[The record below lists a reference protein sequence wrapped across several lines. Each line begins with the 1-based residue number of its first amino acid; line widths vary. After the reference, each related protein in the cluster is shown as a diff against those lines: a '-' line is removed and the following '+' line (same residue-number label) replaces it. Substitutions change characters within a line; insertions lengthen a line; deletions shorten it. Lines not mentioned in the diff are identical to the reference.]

1 MTRSWRELPTG
12 RVVHLHAGQDVH
24 LHAGQDVHLHAGS
37 DAHVQAGSDVHPHAG
52 QDPRLHG
59 DPDAVALA
67 LDPLPDDA
75 PALVTYV
82 PRPALIPTSQILVS
96 QIPAYLPPTSP
107 TPADLVA
114 DVLRELEHAA
124 LAMFPAWLPEAD
136 GITGTGGAAVPAVR
150 ALALRMGSATRHF
163 APFLAD
169 LAERALRERAAPG
182 GVTGRVTGR
191 VTGGVTSG
199 GRTAGRA
206 GAFPPEIRAAG
217 LARVLCAGYRRPEAA
232 ILVRVSS
239 GLPPAAEE
247 VLVAACEW
255 LAQHGGFGVWL
266 TGPPPRA
273 VDHIESVAAPIPEDV
288 AALIREIE
296 PGDAEASPLPAL
308 TYPPLAGLPHP
319 GSAAERQ
326 LEAALSPCD
335 WAAGRE
341 WNQLH
346 ASGPLNNPIRVDLL
360 WRAERCVVEI
370 DGPEHLG
377 PLRRAADGQR
387 DERLRRDGY
396 AVRRF
401 TNEQVL
407 KRLSTV
413 LAELERFLHQCR
425 NGTFEGSPHA

>member
-1 MTRSWRELPTG
+1 MHPHTD
-12 RVVHLHAGQDVH
+12 HDM
-24 LHAGQDVHLHAGS
+24 
-37 DAHVQAGSDVHPHAG
+37 HPHAG
-52 QDPRLHG
+52 QDAYPQARSDVHLRAGQNPPLHG
-59 DPDAVALA
+59 DSDVVALA

-82 PRPALIPTSQILVS
+82 PHPALIPTSLT
-96 QIPAYLPPTSP
+96 PASLASAPL

-124 LAMFPAWLPEAD
+124 LAMFPAWLQEAV
-136 GITGTGGAAVPAVR
+136 GITGSGGAAVPAVR
-150 ALALRMGSATRHF
+150 ALALRTGSASRHF

-169 LAERALRERAAPG
+169 LAERALRERAASDRFTAG
-182 GVTGRVTGR
+182 GTGRVTVR
-191 VTGGVTSG
+191 VTDRFTGGVTSG

-206 GAFPPEIRAAG
+206 RTFPPEIRAAG
-217 LARVLCAGYRRPEAA
+217 LARVLRAGYRRPEAA
-232 ILVRVSS
+232 ILVRVPS

-247 VLVAACEW
+247 VLVTACEW

-273 VDHIESVAAPIPEDV
+273 VDRIESVAAPIPDDV
-288 AALIREIE
+288 AALIHGIE
-296 PGDAEASPLPAL
+296 PGDAEESDLPAL

-319 GSAAERQ
+319 GSAAERR

-377 PLRRAADGQR
+377 PLRRAADIQR

>member
-1 MTRSWRELPTG
+1 MARSWRELPTG
-12 RVVHLHAGQDVH
+12 RVVYLHAGQDVH
-24 LHAGQDVHLHAGS
+24 
-37 DAHVQAGSDVHPHAG
+37 
-52 QDPRLHG
+52 LHG

-67 LDPLPDDA
+67 VDPLPDDA

-82 PRPALIPTSQILVS
+82 PRPAL
-96 QIPAYLPPTSP
+96 
-107 TPADLVA
+107 TPADVVA
-114 DVLRELEHAA
+114 DVLRELESAA
-124 LAMFPAWLPEAD
+124 LAMFPAWLPEAG
-136 GITGTGGAAVPAVR
+136 GITGTGGAAVAAVR
-150 ALALRMGSATRHF
+150 ALALRTGSGTRHF
-163 APFLAD
+163 APFLAN
-169 LAERALRERAAPG
+169 LAERALRERAALG
-182 GVTGRVTGR
+182 GVTR
-191 VTGGVTSG
+191 GVAAG

-206 GAFPPEIRAAG
+206 GTFPPEIRAAG
-217 LARVLCAGYRRPEAA
+217 LARVLRSGYRRPEAA
-232 ILVRVSS
+232 ILVRVPS

-255 LAQHGGFGVWL
+255 LAHHGGFGVWL
-266 TGPPPRA
+266 TGPPPRS
-273 VDHIESVAAPIPEDV
+273 VDRIESVAAPIPEDV
-288 AALIREIE
+288 ATLVREIE
-296 PGDAEASPLPAL
+296 PGGAEESPLPAL
-308 TYPPLAGLPHP
+308 AYPPLAGLPHP
-319 GSAAERQ
+319 GSAAERR

-346 ASGPLNNPIRVDLL
+346 ASGPLSNPIRVDLL

-377 PLRRAADGQR
+377 PLRRAADGLR
-387 DERLRRDGY
+387 DQRLRRDGY

-407 KRLSTV
+407 KRVSTV

>member
-1 MTRSWRELPTG
+1 MPQGWPGCSARATGDRRPRSSCG
-12 RVVHLHAGQDVH
+12 
-24 LHAGQDVHLHAGS
+24 
-37 DAHVQAGSDVHPHAG
+37 
-52 QDPRLHG
+52 
-59 DPDAVALA
+59 
-67 LDPLPDDA
+67 
-75 PALVTYV
+75 
-82 PRPALIPTSQILVS
+82 
-96 QIPAYLPPTSP
+96 
-107 TPADLVA
+107 
-114 DVLRELEHAA
+114 
-124 LAMFPAWLPEAD
+124 
-136 GITGTGGAAVPAVR
+136 
-150 ALALRMGSATRHF
+150 
-163 APFLAD
+163 
-169 LAERALRERAAPG
+169 
-182 GVTGRVTGR
+182 
-191 VTGGVTSG
+191 
-199 GRTAGRA
+199 
-206 GAFPPEIRAAG
+206 FPP
-217 LARVLCAGYRRPEAA
+217 
-232 ILVRVSS
+232 

-255 LAQHGGFGVWL
+255 LAHHGGFGVWL

-273 VDHIESVAAPIPEDV
+273 VDRIESVAAPIPEDV

-296 PGDAEASPLPAL
+296 PGGAEESDLPAL

-377 PLRRAADGQR
+377 PRRRAADGQR